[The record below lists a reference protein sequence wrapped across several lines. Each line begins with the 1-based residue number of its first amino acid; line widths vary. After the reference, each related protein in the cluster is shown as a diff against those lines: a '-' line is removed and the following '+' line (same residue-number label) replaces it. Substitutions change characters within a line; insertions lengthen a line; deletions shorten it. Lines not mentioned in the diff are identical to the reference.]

1 MVVAIVFVYLKKQGH
16 LFKRTIAAGMSIIRF
31 NKTTNTIRQVLT
43 LFCVVIIRT
52 CGFCIFCAEENGF
65 IILLAKISKEILSNE
80 EVRP

>member
-1 MVVAIVFVYLKKQGH
+1 
-16 LFKRTIAAGMSIIRF
+16 MSIIRF

-65 IILLAKISKEILSNE
+65 IIFLAKISKEILFLTNRLDHNRGRHANP
-80 EVRP
+80 VNLGGFVC